1 MQCSLCE
8 RPSGYTVECSATDCH
23 LRVHVGCASHHDLHP
38 RARIVR
44 AAIATGGE
52 VLFVEKLVKIV
63 TCPEHSA
70 AADVEAILDREQKL
84 FQAEEERRAKSSH
97 DLPLPKKKTSK
108 LKRSSS
114 SPAVSEASILLSRR
128 ARGVTKHHGKPSRT
142 ISTPHSQV
150 RGVKLIWSKYERYFT
165 RLFQKTPPDLSS
177 TQVRVLEA
185 EGRAVLA
192 LLTDQIPCFTGAAC
206 PPSYPGFDMSMAFE
220 FLTRG
225 GIRPCLLLGKGVGAL
240 CRFQFSPCDQVDEE
254 TGLRPQ
260 ELALMCRKIPRWKD
274 VIQVLQQQF
283 SGRVPGASRTPG
295 SHLVLSDVLPLFFYQ
310 AKFLQ
315 AALGASRCLNIP
327 LTQFKPVDVAPFKD
341 NDSLTEE
348 AATINHETPFAVVKD
363 DSAYGPARGL
373 PVFGARHR
381 VFAGSL
387 AWDLFPPPV
396 TGPTEVFG
404 DRFEMMRRDNARVLD
419 KENWWRG
426 TLDWVDRSF
435 TFYGS
440 VHREISE
447 ELTSLRG
454 KFHESLTRDARQPSD
469 GADHNER
476 CLKRHEAASRWAMTR
491 SNFRMG
497 VSDDRHPLTL
507 LKLSSRDMGTP
518 TRGIMDGLQAAAQ
531 GSLHQQICHAC
542 MSTEV
547 DSLDPILRCKRCEVL
562 VHKSCYGLHAPMHT
576 DGESWFCKR
585 CAFEKRQA
593 RAAALSPG
601 STTCVVCGLMGGALK
616 QDDCNRWVHSFCAV
630 LLQRAPSLNAIRKAE
645 SWSLESCDGTCNICR
660 DIKPS
665 NELFK
670 LFPPAR
676 QRLVCTPQHCAGS
689 SYLLRCQHAGCEYTC
704 HPMCGWLQGL
714 HFVVGSDD
722 SIPLEFSGTP
732 DICFPRLTVDF
743 CCPRH
748 SPGRDLESI
757 SRVRMLRYTPLEC
770 KSMPSSPVPA
780 SKNVSLDETT
790 VSWNWMRYLQ
800 SEEEWFVKT
809 HHVESRKG
817 LCDVCLKSEL
827 VTENSTEG
835 LLECS
840 KCGTTFHWSCAC
852 EPAGKRRRRK
862 DFVCDGCKIEG
873 STCVFCPLD
882 TGFVKACSRVRV
894 VKDEELFELWTAYR
908 RILSEIFEAEGAED
922 PRISFEAMMKTLI
935 GVNKVVRSEALAVA
949 HPTCCLYAPDVHLTE
964 KGFTGWMQALVDSKR
979 VWLQELVQRLEA
991 TKGEIVRELHQS
1003 HYSFQVMLSRLKP
1016 ASCAICKSCRGL
1028 LLPCSADR
1036 CICVLHARCGELSGC
1051 RVECSSEAGVLKPLY
1066 YCPEHSSL
1074 EAHRSV
1080 AGMAFASLLGAMEEA
1095 KVLHEPPR
1103 VRLPKRRKVKGGYV

>member
-1 MQCSLCE
+1 MQPDERLSWFPFSRGFGVSHRESCTPFSVASMPALFTPPDASNIYASEEDLLRASPRPLSLEGKPRVHCEVCWAKSSSSQNRLLRCSGCNLVVHQGCYAVNDVPLPDMKWLCSVCSHWLAQGHTLRPKTDVPDHPCVLTSGDEEPSPPISPLPETKDFTAAKPPAVSRDAFHPVPPPVVCRLCNRPGGPMKLGPEHLWVHVACVHFSDGGPFFRQTPCGLQPNNINKHLAVHRKSNMQCSLCE

-630 LLQRAPSLNAIRKAE
+630 LLQRAPSLN
-645 SWSLESCDGTCNICR
+645 G
-660 DIKPS
+660 
-665 NELFK
+665 
-670 LFPPAR
+670 
-676 QRLVCTPQHCAGS
+676 
-689 SYLLRCQHAGCEYTC
+689 
-704 HPMCGWLQGL
+704 
-714 HFVVGSDD
+714 
-722 SIPLEFSGTP
+722 
-732 DICFPRLTVDF
+732 
-743 CCPRH
+743 
-748 SPGRDLESI
+748 
-757 SRVRMLRYTPLEC
+757 EC
-770 KSMPSSPVPA
+770 I
-780 SKNVSLDETT
+780 L
-790 VSWNWMRYLQ
+790 
-800 SEEEWFVKT
+800 
-809 HHVESRKG
+809 
-817 LCDVCLKSEL
+817 
-827 VTENSTEG
+827 
-835 LLECS
+835 
-840 KCGTTFHWSCAC
+840 AC
-852 EPAGKRRRRK
+852 
-862 DFVCDGCKIEG
+862 
-873 STCVFCPLD
+873 
-882 TGFVKACSRVRV
+882 
-894 VKDEELFELWTAYR
+894 
-908 RILSEIFEAEGAED
+908 
-922 PRISFEAMMKTLI
+922 
-935 GVNKVVRSEALAVA
+935 
-949 HPTCCLYAPDVHLTE
+949 
-964 KGFTGWMQALVDSKR
+964 
-979 VWLQELVQRLEA
+979 
-991 TKGEIVRELHQS
+991 
-1003 HYSFQVMLSRLKP
+1003 
-1016 ASCAICKSCRGL
+1016 
-1028 LLPCSADR
+1028 
-1036 CICVLHARCGELSGC
+1036 
-1051 RVECSSEAGVLKPLY
+1051 
-1066 YCPEHSSL
+1066 
-1074 EAHRSV
+1074 
-1080 AGMAFASLLGAMEEA
+1080 
-1095 KVLHEPPR
+1095 
-1103 VRLPKRRKVKGGYV
+1103 